1 MNKLNPLTLFL
12 IYIRIILTC
21 VLHRLTFSYILLY
34 IWKKNKI
41 RDFTRDG
48 GSINYGHWIRK
59 FGHRNKCCNITAY
72 CIFYFVL
79 PQLNNCSN
87 ANPGPFSRFYN
98 QKNICTKTHILIV
111 YIYLEY
117 RNKGKNIYI
126 QND

>member
-98 QKNICTKTHILIV
+98 QKK
-111 YIYLEY
+111 YLY
-117 RNKGKNIYI
+117 QNSHPNCLSIFRVQIQRKKIYI